1 MALASL
7 PDMSHDPT
15 QQSRTAISAHGVSKS
30 FFGFSALT
38 EVDFSVQWGQVHA
51 LLGENG
57 AGKSSLC
64 SIFAGL
70 YRPDAGDITVGGASS
85 EFHSPHDALRAG
97 VGMVYQHYR
106 LVESFTVAEN
116 LVLGHPDVPR
126 RVTRRYLKSVAVEIM
141 GRHGMELP
149 VDACV
154 GDLSVGEQQ
163 RVEILRLLHRGVRV
177 LILDEPTAVLTPQES
192 EALFTAIR
200 TMTDEGKAVV
210 FISHKLGEVLRV
222 SDQITVLRS
231 GRNVGTMSSEAADTA
246 SLAAL
251 MVGDT
256 DLTEPEAPVDES
268 GSASRRSASADDG
281 RLLSV
286 TGVSVTDDRGL
297 EAVRGV
303 ELTIDAGEIVGLA
316 GVAGNGQ
323 RELCE
328 AIAGMRPTATGA
340 VVLAGQDVT
349 HSSVRERVR
358 LGLGFVP
365 EDRLGTGVAP
375 GLPVEDNLALRT
387 YRRSPISAGPV
398 VRRKIM
404 KRESELAIDRF
415 DIRGVRPGLPAS
427 VLSGG
432 NLQRVILARELRGG
446 VKLLIAAAPTR
457 GLDVRATHVVHD
469 LLRRHAAGGG
479 GVLFVS
485 EDLDELLSLADRVV
499 VLYEGR
505 IAGAMPCEHVRREEV
520 GLLMAGVSS

>member
-1 MALASL
+1 
-7 PDMSHDPT
+7 
-15 QQSRTAISAHGVSKS
+15 
-30 FFGFSALT
+30 
-38 EVDFSVQWGQVHA
+38 
-51 LLGENG
+51 
-57 AGKSSLC
+57 
-64 SIFAGL
+64 
-70 YRPDAGDITVGGASS
+70 
-85 EFHSPHDALRAG
+85 
-97 VGMVYQHYR
+97 
-106 LVESFTVAEN
+106 
-116 LVLGHPDVPR
+116 
-126 RVTRRYLKSVAVEIM
+126 
-141 GRHGMELP
+141 
-149 VDACV
+149 
-154 GDLSVGEQQ
+154 
-163 RVEILRLLHRGVRV
+163 
-177 LILDEPTAVLTPQES
+177 
-192 EALFTAIR
+192 
-200 TMTDEGKAVV
+200 
-210 FISHKLGEVLRV
+210 
-222 SDQITVLRS
+222 
-231 GRNVGTMSSEAADTA
+231 
-246 SLAAL
+246 
-251 MVGDT
+251 
-256 DLTEPEAPVDES
+256 
-268 GSASRRSASADDG
+268 
-281 RLLSV
+281 
-286 TGVSVTDDRGL
+286 L